1 MVGFGPGVGH
11 TPLVESSSRSADV
24 GRVGPVVAN
33 VLQPYVGRPGL
44 EGRRWWPLPPRSVA
58 PRLAVVGVVLLSLG
72 AALAVA
78 VASDEAGMDARDLA
92 INQWFRNLGESNG
105 VLFQLAEW
113 LSWIG
118 SGRRTGPIVI
128 VFAIVL
134 LALRQWRWAVFQLLV
149 TELGYLISDVAKVS
163 VSRQRPPWV
172 DFGPLELGTSFPSG
186 HTFGGVTA
194 WVTMG
199 LVLWFLLPRAW
210 STVLAVSCWCV
221 GLLNGPSRLV
231 LGVHWVTDVLGGL
244 LLGTGWLLVVSAAC
258 LWVWGPGRGGTGDS
272 DPERGPDAERAESTI
287 AKGAGASAP

>member
-1 MVGFGPGVGH
+1 MGGFQLGVGH
-11 TPLVESSSRSADV
+11 TRGVEPSPRSTGA
-24 GRVGPVVAN
+24 GRGGPVVPN

-44 EGRRWWPLPPRSVA
+44 EGRRWWPLPPRTVA
-58 PRLAVVGVVLLSLG
+58 PRLAVVGAVLLSIG
-72 AALAVA
+72 VALAVA
-78 VASDEAGMDARDLA
+78 VARDEVGMDARDLA
-92 INQWFRNLGESNG
+92 VNQWFRDLGVSSD
-105 VLFQLAEW
+105 VLTQLAEW

-128 VFAIVL
+128 VFAVVL

-149 TELGYLISDVAKVS
+149 TELGYLISDVAKVT
-163 VSRQRPPWV
+163 VSRQRPPWA
-172 DFGPLELGTSFPSG
+172 DFGPLESGTSFPSG

-210 STVLAVSCWCV
+210 STVLAVSCWCI

-244 LLGTGWLLVVSAAC
+244 LLGSGWLLLVSAAC
-258 LWVWGPGRGGTGDS
+258 LWAWGPARGSTGGGGGA
-272 DPERGPDAERAESTI
+272 GPGAES
-287 AKGAGASAP
+287 AGQGVAPGAGASTP